1 MIQGASYPA
10 LVLFC
15 LTAPL
20 LILMAWGDLRYM
32 RIRNFAVL
40 LLAGV
45 FIVAGPF
52 LFDLS
57 EYGTRWLQMG
67 GMLGITFFLTMAGV
81 MGGGDAKM
89 LAAMAP
95 YVALPDSG
103 FFLMIL
109 ACAMISALLTHRMF
123 RALPPATAAAPDWR
137 SWTHAKVPMGLGL
150 SGALLLYLGGVALWG
165 Q

>member
-1 MIQGASYPA
+1 MIHGASFPA
-10 LVLFC
+10 LVFLI

-20 LILMAWGDLRYM
+20 LLLMAWGDLRYM

-40 LLAGV
+40 ALAGV
-45 FIVAGPF
+45 FVVVGPF
-52 LFDLS
+52 LFDWS
-57 EYGTRWLQMG
+57 EYGTRWMQMG
-67 GMLGITFFLTMAGV
+67 GMLAITFVLTMAGV

-95 YVALPDSG
+95 FVALADAG

-109 ACAMISALLTHRMF
+109 ACAMISALVTHRLF
-123 RALPPATAAAPDWR
+123 RALSAARTATPDWR

-150 SGALLLYLGGVALWG
+150 SGTLMLYLGIVALMG